1 MQGSDEFL
9 LSQLFI
15 MVLVQALE
23 DVRTIQF
30 LHCDM
35 LFEAEQIVR
44 TSVPLG
50 QRFGQLPF
58 RHDPV
63 SVLVQRLEQP
73 LRLGVELGLR

>member
-1 MQGSDEFL
+1 MHGSDEFL

-15 MVLVQALE
+15 VVLVQALE
-23 DVRTIQF
+23 DVRTILF
-30 LHCDM
+30 CDM

-50 QRFGQLPF
+50 QRVGQLIF
-58 RHDPV
+58 RHEPV
-63 SVLVQRLEQP
+63 SVLVQRLEEP